1 MTLSVPRPAPPVLVG
16 GCLAGPDHRR
26 ALRDGQDG
34 LALASRGD
42 VHVGIVT
49 DGCGSGAHSE
59 VGARLGA
66 RWLAALCLAAFD
78 RLEPPAVAAEGVAR
92 ALTRRLSVLARTLG
106 ASGRVEPAIV
116 NDYLLFTFLA
126 VVRSPRGV
134 AVFGV
139 GDGLVVV
146 DGRCLRLEAE
156 GNAPDYVGYRVLGR
170 RADVT
175 LHASLAPGEAASVAV
190 ATDGLTPVADDPAAI
205 ARLVSDPAYARN
217 ASLPRKRLVALADR
231 GVIHDD
237 AAIAI
242 SSVGGLP

>member
-1 MTLSVPRPAPPVLVG
+1 MTLSVLVPDAPVLVG
-16 GCLAGPDHRR
+16 GCLTGPDHRR

-34 LALASRGD
+34 LALASRGEI
-42 VHVGIVT
+42 HVGIVT

-66 RWLAALCLAAFD
+66 RWLAGLCLSAFERSD
-78 RLEPPAVAAEGVAR
+78 PPARAAERVTR
-92 ALTRRLSVLARTLG
+92 ALARRLSVLARTLG
-106 ASGRVEPAIV
+106 DSGRVEPGIV

-126 VVRSPRGV
+126 VVRSPHGV
-134 AVFGV
+134 VVFGV

-146 DGRCLRLEAE
+146 DELCLRLEAE

-175 LHASLAPGEAASVAV
+175 LHAALAPGEASSVAV
-190 ATDGLTPVADDPAAI
+190 ATDGLAPIADDRPAI

-217 ASLPRKRLVALADR
+217 PSLPRKRLVALADR
-231 GVIHDD
+231 GALHDD

-242 SSVGGLP
+242 LNERRLA